1 MKSKKPYII
10 GITGG
15 SGSGKTTFIKQIRTQ
30 FSEEQLCI
38 LSMDEYYHPKAEQDV
53 DKEGIVNFDKPKSI
67 DKKALIRD
75 LNILMAGSPICIPK
89 YNFNN
94 KNAKPVMLNVEPAP
108 IIIVE
113 GLFVF
118 HYKQLRKLLDLKI
131 YFHAKENLKVI
142 RRIKRDQVERN
153 YPIEDVL
160 YRYEKHVL
168 PAYEKYIKPYMDK
181 ADLVVNNNTNFNNGF
196 EVVCGFLKN
205 KIDELA

>member
-75 LNILMAGSPICIPK
+75 LNILMAGSPISIPK